1 MISIGLVFT
10 IIGGLIGYATF
21 YRNSK
26 KNTKQETKEEVATST
41 RLDTKLDM
49 ISKNIDE
56 IRLDIRDVRYPECH
70 TFPVRIECDSTVR
83 LTEPSVKPTRNHGYS
98 VYWNML
104 CVNHLQKMSSQFG
117 YSFSIKN

>member
-1 MISIGLVFT
+1 MESSTMISIGLVFT

-21 YRNSK
+21 YMNSK

-56 IRLDIRDVRYPECH
+56 IRLDNKEFTKSMQQIGERL
-70 TFPVRIECDSTVR
+70 STV
-83 LTEPSVKPTRNHGYS
+83 E
-98 VYWNML
+98 
-104 CVNHLQKMSSQFG
+104 SSTK
-117 YSFSIKN
+117 SAHHRIDNLEEIIRK